1 MPHPHTVPCRLLV
14 IDDDASYRRA
24 VVALLRSLGHE
35 VAEAGT
41 GAAGLALLREA
52 PVDLVLTDLIMPGL
66 TGWDVA
72 SSVKTLDPELPVVLV
87 TGAAHAIRPNQPERD
102 CVDAILG
109 KPCRLADLEA
119 VIGGLARSRSVR
131 RPSGGAGR
139 RDDDPGA
146 VG

>member
-1 MPHPHTVPCRLLV
+1 LV

-35 VAEAGT
+35 VVEADT
-41 GAAGLALLREA
+41 GATGLALLREA

-72 SSVKTLDPELPVVLV
+72 ASAKTLDPELPVVLV
-87 TGAAHAIRPNQPERD
+87 TGAAQAIRPNQPERD
-102 CVDAILG
+102 CVDAILA

-119 VIGGLARSRSVR
+119 VIGGLARSRAVR
-131 RPSGGAGR
+131 RPSSGIGR
-139 RDDDPGA
+139 RDDDPGP